1 MYNSGEEKY
10 VVIEFAVIRQLWDT
24 AKKSTILLSNDEI
37 IEIAAVKIEHGKIKG
52 HFHSFVSKD
61 GIDANQI
68 DFDDIPSK
76 SFYASAQH
84 LIGAPSFNEVAE
96 KIHKYTEDCTLIV
109 RNPFAISNSP
119 FATFKNKAASVGIF
133 FNNPII
139 NISHIATATQLK
151 NSAAKKEINL
161 NSADVLQI
169 AQLLASDKCLWSD
182 IFAEY
187 EIYFVPDGDGNE
199 YTGRNDPLSW
209 ALAFARLFIA
219 IATKEC
225 LLECDDELP
234 F

>member
-1 MYNSGEEKY
+1 MYNSDEEKY
-10 VVIEFAVIRQLWDT
+10 VILEFAVVRQLWDT
-24 AKKSTILLSNDEI
+24 VKKSAIFLSNDEI

-52 HFHSFVSKD
+52 HYHSFVS
-61 GIDANQI
+61 IDEINADQI

-96 KIHKYTEDCTLIV
+96 RIRKYTEDCILIV
-109 RNPFAISNSP
+109 RNPFSISNSP
-119 FATFKNKAASVGIF
+119 FATFKNKAKSMGIF

-139 NISHIATATQLK
+139 NISHIATAAQLK
-151 NSAAKKEINL
+151 TVAEKNEINL
-161 NSADVLQI
+161 NNADVLQI
-169 AQLLASDKCLWSD
+169 AKLLASDKCLWSD

-187 EIYFVPDGDGNE
+187 EIYFDPDGDGNE

-219 IATKEC
+219 IAAKEC
-225 LLECDDELP
+225 MLECDDELP